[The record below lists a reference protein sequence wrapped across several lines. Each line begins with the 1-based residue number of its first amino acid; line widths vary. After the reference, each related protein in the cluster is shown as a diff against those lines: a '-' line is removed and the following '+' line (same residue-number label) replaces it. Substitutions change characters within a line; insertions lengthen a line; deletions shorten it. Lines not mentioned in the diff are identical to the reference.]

1 MNFTSPTS
9 NIPLN
14 QIYSITSPA
23 LFPWLF
29 TKILNYGM
37 REKTIF
43 VYRSFERIILYQRR
57 QKIASLDTIAF
68 LETHQQS
75 TEIITFF

>member
-9 NIPLN
+9 NMPLN
-14 QIYSITSPA
+14 QIYSITSPV
-23 LFPWLF
+23 LFTWLF
-29 TKILNYGM
+29 TKILDYGM
-37 REKTIF
+37 SEKTIF
-43 VYRSFERIILYQRR
+43 VYRSFKRIILYQRR

-75 TEIITFF
+75 INTVFKL